1 MTSVLRSA
9 NGLCGSREEQYS
21 VLCAGV
27 GSRAA
32 RGGLALHNC
41 GSQPDSSTTTR
52 RTSNTRVRRGQRP
65 VEVSSTM
72 SQGVQC
78 TDCGREFSRPSGL
91 KRHKCLAERAKP
103 IEEQRGSVQC
113 EECRKCMVP

>member
-1 MTSVLRSA
+1 MYVCMS
-9 NGLCGSREEQYS
+9 
-21 VLCAGV
+21 
-27 GSRAA
+27 
-32 RGGLALHNC
+32 
-41 GSQPDSSTTTR
+41 
-52 RTSNTRVRRGQRP
+52 

-113 EECRKCMVP
+113 EECRKWSLSRGGLALHSCGSQPDSSTDRDQ

>member
-1 MTSVLRSA
+1 M
-9 NGLCGSREEQYS
+9 
-21 VLCAGV
+21 
-27 GSRAA
+27 
-32 RGGLALHNC
+32 
-41 GSQPDSSTTTR
+41 
-52 RTSNTRVRRGQRP
+52 RRGQRP

-113 EECRKCMVP
+113 EECRKWFLSRGGLALHSCVAVNQIAPLGKTTAIELIHA